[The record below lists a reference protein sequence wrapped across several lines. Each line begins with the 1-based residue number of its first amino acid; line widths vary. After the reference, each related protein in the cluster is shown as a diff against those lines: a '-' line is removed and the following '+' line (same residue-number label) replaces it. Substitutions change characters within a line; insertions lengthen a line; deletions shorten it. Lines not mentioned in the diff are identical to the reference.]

1 MYQSL
6 EVESEFSWAG
16 FTMKSRS
23 AGVGFRHMTVL
34 AAAGTSNLALVAGPA
49 PAQAAAAT
57 PDTIRVAQTAS
68 GPATAG
74 DDSQANTPRCR
85 LYKIF
90 AGVPAISINSLNV
103 GSSDVQGNNISI
115 RGITPTATPRSTIT
129 LCSIIAYSAAVNLR
143 EYAQRRERGTLK

>member
-1 MYQSL
+1 MS
-6 EVESEFSWAG
+6 FRGRG

-23 AGVGFRHMTVL
+23 TGVGFRHMTVL

-49 PAQAAAAT
+49 H
-57 PDTIRVAQTAS
+57 AQTAS

-85 LYKIF
+85 FYKIIP
-90 AGVPAISINSLNV
+90 GVPAISINSLNV

-129 LCSIIAYSAAVNLR
+129 LCSITAYSAAVNLR